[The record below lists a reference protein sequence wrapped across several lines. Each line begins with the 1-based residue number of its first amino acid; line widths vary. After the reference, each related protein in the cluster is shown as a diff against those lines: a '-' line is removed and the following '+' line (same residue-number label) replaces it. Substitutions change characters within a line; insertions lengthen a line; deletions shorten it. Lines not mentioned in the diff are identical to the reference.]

1 MNNGAGNLD
10 PLENWGEEP
19 GDLFLPIGMA
29 IDKGNRVYVTDTS
42 NNRMNVYD
50 SNGNFIKEFGHFSG
64 SAGNFFSPQ
73 GLDIGKDGRIVIA
86 DGLLHRI
93 QFYK

>member
-19 GDLFLPIGMA
+19 GDLFLPTGMA

-73 GLDIGKDGRIVIA
+73 GLDIGMDGRIVIA